1 MRWSQGKEAQGEE
14 KEKRQRRA
22 FHAALLQGYR
32 ESFLYE
38 NATLCRMKE
47 VWDYLGLAFPEQERA
62 VRELKKS
69 KTLGEY
75 ELRAEQLL
83 TL

>member
-1 MRWSQGKEAQGEE
+1 
-14 KEKRQRRA
+14 
-22 FHAALLQGYR
+22 
-32 ESFLYE
+32 
-38 NATLCRMKE
+38 MKE
-47 VWDYLGLAFPEQERA
+47 VWDYLGLAFSEQERA

-75 ELRAEQLL
+75 EVRAEQLL